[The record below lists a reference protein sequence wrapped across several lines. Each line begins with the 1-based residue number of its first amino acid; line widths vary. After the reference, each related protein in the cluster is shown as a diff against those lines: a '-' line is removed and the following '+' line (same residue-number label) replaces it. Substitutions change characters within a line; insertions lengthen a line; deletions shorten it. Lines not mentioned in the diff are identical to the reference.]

1 VILSV
6 AKQSERECVGAT
18 RLKSQFFVNFGML
31 SAKGTRYTIALD
43 AYGLRHGYRL
53 YRGISFRRHGTLCE
67 QHDILTSQTTLGKF
81 SDLRYEGH
89 LTHDTLFSG

>member
-1 VILSV
+1 MPLQRVWVVHAKTAVRSHFVILSV

-31 SAKGTRYTIALD
+31 SAKATRYTIALY

-67 QHDILTSQTTLGKF
+67 QHDIFDF
-81 SDLRYEGH
+81 SDNL
-89 LTHDTLFSG
+89 